1 MRAHHA
7 QTSGTRDSTSLEP
20 GQVLK
25 RPRRDRVPCVRRLK
39 EPRGPTDIMPPRHPP
54 HPLSVFV
61 TFGSAGRPRAPP
73 TRSPRED
80 THPDRSFSTPPHRPK
95 KPCVRWLIFH
105 EPQQTPNKISPPP
118 HQTAAGKASFKAS
131 AGVEVQGAGGRRAT
145 AMGPASG
152 LPKGEWKEGRVG
164 VPAKKSGRRKGSIGS
179 PRQCTVLAIREGA
192 NRGPEGGGKRVRGRR
207 R

>member
-39 EPRGPTDIMPPRHPP
+39 EPRGPTDIMPRHP
-54 HPLSVFV
+54 PLSVFV
-61 TFGSAGRPRAPP
+61 TFGSASRPRAPP

-152 LPKGEWKEGRVG
+152 LFMGAERRESARTREKKKRPPKRLHRL
-164 VPAKKSGRRKGSIGS
+164 PS
-179 PRQCTVLAIREGA
+179 PVHRPCNQR
-192 NRGPEGGGKRVRGRR
+192 GGGQRARGRR